1 MSEVD
6 TAVDGAEVA
15 TLSDETPVEPVVE
28 QATDEQDSA
37 TADDDAPEDKQE
49 PARNEKGQF
58 QGRIN
63 EITRARREAERQ
75 LASERQLREQYE
87 QQLAHYQ
94 RQPSQQHQGNEAPK
108 LADFNYDM
116 DAWSVALTQHAE
128 RRASEN
134 VESRLHGQE
143 AQRQRQQMAQGFEVK
158 AQQYA
163 TANPGYH
170 DRVAELDSA
179 VQFRPEVIEA
189 IGLSDH
195 GPAIA
200 DYLAT
205 HLDEADQLSRLPA
218 HLAAVQIGRLESRVS
233 TSKPKPV
240 TNAPN
245 PPPTLSGGSV
255 AGSKDLGKL
264 SYAAYKAQRMK
275 DGA

>member
-1 MSEVD
+1 MSD
-6 TAVDGAEVA
+6 ANTAADGAEVA
-15 TLSDETPVEPVVE
+15 TLPDEKPAEPVIE
-28 QATDEQDSA
+28 QATNEQEST
-37 TADDDAPEDKQE
+37 TANDDPPKDE

-63 EITRARREAERQ
+63 EITRARREAERE

-87 QQLAHYQ
+87 QKLAQYE
-94 RQPSQQHQGNEAPK
+94 RQPSQQQGSEAPK

-128 RRASEN
+128 RKATES

-143 AQRQRQQMAQGFEVK
+143 AQRQRQEMAVGFESK
-158 AQQYA
+158 AQTYA
-163 TANPGYH
+163 KENPGYF

-189 IGLSDH
+189 IGLSEH

-218 HLAAVQIGRLESRVS
+218 HLAAVQIGRLEGRVT
-233 TSKPKPV
+233 TSKLKPV

-255 AGSKDLGKL
+255 AGPKDLGKL
-264 SYAAYKAQRMK
+264 SYADYKAQRMK
-275 DGA
+275 GGA